1 MTTHDAPHTDL
12 LAALDRAIAGT
23 DQLIA
28 RIKADQ
34 WSAPTPCT
42 EWDVRALVTHVTSKH
57 MTRSLARFLG
67 RITLNRPCQ
76 TSGHVLS
83 MLNFA
88 ALVRG
93 EPRPDGTADHQ
104 TDDPVAAYRSAAA
117 AMCAAFGAP
126 GALDRIYPSP
136 IGPAPGSVLVHLRI
150 TELLVHGWD
159 LARATGQP
167 PALPADLA
175 EGELAVWRAQFSDGV
190 PAGLPFAPAQPVA
203 APAPAID
210 HLAAFLGRPV

>member
-1 MTTHDAPHTDL
+1 MTTYDAPHTDL

-23 DQLIA
+23 DRLIA
-28 RIKADQ
+28 GIRADQ

-42 EWDVRALVTHVTSKH
+42 EWDVRALVTHVTS
-57 MTRSLARFLG
+57 G
-67 RITLNRPCQ
+67 
-76 TSGHVLS
+76 

-126 GALDRIYPSP
+126 GALDQIYPSP

-159 LARATGQP
+159 LAHATGQP
-167 PALPADLA
+167 ADLPADVT
-175 EGELAVWRAQFSDGV
+175 EGELTLWRAQFTDGL
-190 PAGLPFAPAQPVA
+190 PAGLPFAPARPVA
-203 APAPAID
+203 AHAPAID

>member
-23 DQLIA
+23 DRLIA

-42 EWDVRALVTHVTSKH
+42 EWDVRALVTHVTS
-57 MTRSLARFLG
+57 
-67 RITLNRPCQ
+67 
-76 TSGHVLS
+76 S

-136 IGPAPGSVLVHLRI
+136 IGPVPGSVLVHLRI

-167 PALPADLA
+167 ADLPADVA
-175 EGELAVWRAQFSDGV
+175 EGELTLWRAQFTDGL
-190 PAGLPFAPAQPVA
+190 PAGLPFAPARPVTVH
-203 APAPAID
+203 APAID

>member
-23 DQLIA
+23 DRLIA
-28 RIKADQ
+28 GIKVDQ

-42 EWDVRALVTHVTSKH
+42 EWDVRTLVTHVTS
-57 MTRSLARFLG
+57 
-67 RITLNRPCQ
+67 
-76 TSGHVLS
+76 S
-83 MLNFA
+83 MFTFA
-88 ALVRG
+88 ALVRD
-93 EPRPDGTADHQ
+93 EPQPDHGADHQ
-104 TDDPVAAYRSAAA
+104 ADDPVAGYRSAAA
-117 AMCAAFGAP
+117 ALRAAFGAP
-126 GALDRIYPSP
+126 GALDRIYSSP

-159 LARATGQP
+159 LAHATGQP
-167 PALPADLA
+167 ADLPADVA
-175 EGELAVWRAQFSDGV
+175 EGELTVWRAQFTDGL

-203 APAPAID
+203 AHAPAID

>member
-23 DQLIA
+23 DRLIA
-28 RIKADQ
+28 GIRADQ

-42 EWDVRALVTHVTSKH
+42 EWDVRALVTHVTS
-57 MTRSLARFLG
+57 G
-67 RITLNRPCQ
+67 
-76 TSGHVLS
+76 

-93 EPRPDGTADHQ
+93 DPRPDGTADDPA
-104 TDDPVAAYRSAAA
+104 DDPVAAYRSAAA
-117 AMCAAFGAP
+117 TMRAAFGAP

-190 PAGLPFAPAQPVA
+190 PAGLPFAPVQPVA

>member
-12 LAALDRAIAGT
+12 LAALDRALASTDRLIAGI
-23 DQLIA
+23 DA
-28 RIKADQ
+28 GQ
-34 WSAPTPCT
+34 WSTPTPCT
-42 EWDVRALVTHVTSKH
+42 EWDVRALVTHVTS
-57 MTRSLARFLG
+57 G
-67 RITLNRPCQ
+67 
-76 TSGHVLS
+76 

-93 EPRPDGTADHQ
+93 DPRPDGTADDQ
-104 TDDPVAAYRSAAA
+104 ADDPVAAYRSAAA
-117 AMCAAFGAP
+117 TMRAAFGAP

-167 PALPADLA
+167 PALPTDLA
-175 EGELAVWRAQFSDGV
+175 EGELAVWRAQFRDGV

-203 APAPAID
+203 AHAPAID

>member
-1 MTTHDAPHTDL
+1 MATHDAPHTDL

-23 DQLIA
+23 DRLIA
-28 RIKADQ
+28 GIRADQ

-42 EWDVRALVTHVTSKH
+42 EWDVRALVTHVTS
-57 MTRSLARFLG
+57 G
-67 RITLNRPCQ
+67 
-76 TSGHVLS
+76 

-93 EPRPDGTADHQ
+93 DLRPDGTADDQ
-104 TDDPVAAYRSAAA
+104 ADDPVAAYRSATAT
-117 AMCAAFGAP
+117 MRAAFGAP

-210 HLAAFLGRPV
+210 HLAAFLGRQV

>member
-1 MTTHDAPHTDL
+1 MTTHDASHSDL

-23 DQLIA
+23 DRLIA
-28 RIKADQ
+28 GIDTHQ

-42 EWDVRALVTHVTSKH
+42 EWDVRALVTHVT
-57 MTRSLARFLG
+57 T
-67 RITLNRPCQ
+67 
-76 TSGHVLS
+76 S

-93 EPRPDGTADHQ
+93 EPQPDGTADDQ
-104 TDDPVAAYRSAAA
+104 VDDPVAAYRSAAA
-117 AMCAAFGAP
+117 AMRAAFGAP

-167 PALPADLA
+167 ADLPADVA
-175 EGELAVWRAQFSDGV
+175 EGELTVWRAQFRDGV
-190 PAGLPFAPAQPVA
+190 PNGLPFAPARPVA
-203 APAPAID
+203 AHAPTID